1 VAQIRL
7 YIDEDSMDHALVR
20 ALRARGVDVVTAL
33 DAGLIERADSLHLAY
48 AIRQGRVL
56 YTFNVGDYYEL
67 HTAYLAQGK
76 SHTGMIL
83 APQQRYSA
91 GEQMRR
97 VLHLVATKS
106 AEAMINQI
114 EFLSRW

>member
-1 VAQIRL
+1 
-7 YIDEDSMDHALVR
+7 M
-20 ALRARGVDVVTAL
+20 
-33 DAGLIERADSLHLAY
+33 LIAY
-48 AIRQGRVL
+48 TIRQGRVL

-97 VLHLVATKS
+97 VLHLVATQS